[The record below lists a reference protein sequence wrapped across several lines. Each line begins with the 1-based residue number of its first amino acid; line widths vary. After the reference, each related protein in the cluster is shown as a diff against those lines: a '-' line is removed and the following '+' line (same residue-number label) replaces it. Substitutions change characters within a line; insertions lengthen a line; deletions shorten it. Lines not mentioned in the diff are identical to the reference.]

1 MAYEIKEEGRNGSV
15 EVDGSAIVRT
25 HERTLGKDDVQH
37 IPLSQVTGVEV
48 DNQNLGSDMLTLL
61 VGHDTYTWKMPEAQA
76 FADEV
81 MSAMGS

>member
-15 EVDGSAIVRT
+15 EIEGNAIVRT

-48 DNQNLGSDMLTLL
+48 DNQNLRSDLLTLR
-61 VGHDTYTWKMPEAQA
+61 VGPDTYTWKMPEAQA

-81 MSAMGS
+81 LAAMS